1 MLQRWFATKEVD
13 QFADAIVAELLERFP
28 QSGVDVSTR
37 KSAERAMKS
46 LEKMFSSISEFAAQ
60 RRPNLY
66 QKARF
71 GNRIKWALKD
81 AGYSEAFIDIVTHE
95 FLKQLALS
103 AAALHK
109 RRA

>member
-1 MLQRWFATKEVD
+1 MLQGWFATKEVD
-13 QFADAIVAELLERFP
+13 QFADSVVSELMARFP
-28 QSGVDVSTR
+28 KAGVDVSTR
-37 KSAERAMKS
+37 KSAERAMKT
-46 LEKMFSSISEFAAQ
+46 LEKMFSSISAFGTQ

-81 AGYSEAFIDIVTHE
+81 AGYPEPFIDVVTHE

-103 AAALHK
+103 ASTRQK